1 MEDGSRKR
9 GRDQSEINLKWW
21 SKKRRVF
28 VANEVLQGERD
39 RLLQVVETV
48 KDEMNAMRA
57 EYATSRRKSRMMIME
72 ERREHRCK
80 VDELNK
86 TIEALERRIELK
98 SAAHASTLS
107 DLQEAIES
115 NAEERASMASIL
127 KPLEC
132 FGGLKKIKDRQNLL
146 TAVGGVIF
154 GFMSVLMYKTMPIT
168 RLRVIC
174 EVLFKKCIFGVEA
187 TKDMLSELYKQF
199 YYKEQRNVFAPWKV
213 LRAIDLSS
221 VGGLNYNGLETLR
234 NVEVLERYQRGVL
247 PSRSS
252 VQKASYELHDIGQ
265 GVIPFHRKE
274 CHIGEMYQYDYERFL
289 RFILKIFQLEEV
301 AQRESVE
308 LSITLDGAEL
318 CDGISHLTAGIKV
331 TDPRAI
337 NPRDGSPLCM
347 TTDEIMGRMFQ
358 NQSRNN
364 CFALKSLIGKDCK
377 KAYKEFADFFK
388 FFEQVKKYGL
398 NASELGPRIMP
409 MEIWS
414 PQDLSSIWKCLNT
427 GGGARKNGKTHFCHL
442 CACCGDNIV
451 RFLVGDNRYFFI
463 FSICLSFC
471 FFGLVFIFN
480 AFFFMF
486 LDVIFVRNMSMSTA
500 ITGTSGMS
508 RLWRSLNEN

>member
-154 GFMSVLMYKTMPIT
+154 GFTPADNLEP
-168 RLRVIC
+168 
-174 EVLFKKCIFGVEA
+174 VE
-187 TKDMLSELYKQF
+187 
-199 YYKEQRNVFAPWKV
+199 
-213 LRAIDLSS
+213 
-221 VGGLNYNGLETLR
+221 
-234 NVEVLERYQRGVL
+234 
-247 PSRSS
+247 
-252 VQKASYELHDIGQ
+252 
-265 GVIPFHRKE
+265 
-274 CHIGEMYQYDYERFL
+274 
-289 RFILKIFQLEEV
+289 
-301 AQRESVE
+301 
-308 LSITLDGAEL
+308 
-318 CDGISHLTAGIKV
+318 IK
-331 TDPRAI
+331 
-337 NPRDGSPLCM
+337 
-347 TTDEIMGRMFQ
+347 
-358 NQSRNN
+358 
-364 CFALKSLIGKDCK
+364 
-377 KAYKEFADFFK
+377 
-388 FFEQVKKYGL
+388 
-398 NASELGPRIMP
+398 
-409 MEIWS
+409 
-414 PQDLSSIWKCLNT
+414 
-427 GGGARKNGKTHFCHL
+427 
-442 CACCGDNIV
+442 
-451 RFLVGDNRYFFI
+451 
-463 FSICLSFC
+463 
-471 FFGLVFIFN
+471 
-480 AFFFMF
+480 
-486 LDVIFVRNMSMSTA
+486 
-500 ITGTSGMS
+500 
-508 RLWRSLNEN
+508 